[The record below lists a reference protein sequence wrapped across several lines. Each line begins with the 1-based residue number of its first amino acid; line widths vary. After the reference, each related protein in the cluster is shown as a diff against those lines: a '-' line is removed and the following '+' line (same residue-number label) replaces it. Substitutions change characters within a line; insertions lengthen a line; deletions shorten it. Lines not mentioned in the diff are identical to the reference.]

1 MGPNA
6 CLVYFILPYDELIPS
21 GENFLVGAKVF
32 AYALIMATIYIEESI
47 NAIDI
52 GKNASP

>member
-6 CLVYFILPYDELIPS
+6 CLVYFILPYDE
-21 GENFLVGAKVF
+21 LVGAKVF

-47 NAIDI
+47 NAID
-52 GKNASP
+52 